1 LLQHY
6 YGHCQKNPKSIKQT
20 AEEDLLLHTEDN
32 PVELVEMSESKL
44 NGNYKKENN
53 GVTIDGDILTSD
65 SKVVCHT
72 EINGE
77 PVAKSNNK

>member
-1 LLQHY
+1 
-6 YGHCQKNPKSIKQT
+6 
-20 AEEDLLLHTEDN
+20 
-32 PVELVEMSESKL
+32 MSESKL

-65 SKVVCHT
+65 SKVVCQT

-77 PVAKSNNK
+77 PVAKSKEKLKQEKDNSVFLPRTSINIYCTSGKFIYSVCSLR